1 MNKTANIRYADRNM
15 FIKTSYDAAFVA
27 ELKSTVK
34 ARKWNPESKEWAIDI
49 RERVIA
55 LELVKRYYEV
65 VEDNEIQ
72 EIPQIPKLLEMETGK
87 ALNQTG
93 VVAAL
98 LSGGNLEI
106 WTDGACIGNP
116 GPGGFGI
123 IFKYNGQTQAKSG
136 GFSLTT
142 NNRMEIMAAIVAL
155 ETLKEKAKVVI
166 YSDSQY
172 LVNAM
177 MKGWAK
183 KWKANNWMRT
193 RKDKAINPDLWD
205 RLLQLCD
212 LHEVEFR
219 WVRGH
224 NSQTENEWCDQ
235 LAEAA
240 AHQPDLPVDVGY
252 KSENG
257 LSYTDPSLPIS
268 ENKLL

>member
-1 MNKTANIRYADRNM
+1 M
-15 FIKTSYDAAFVA
+15 FIRTPYDAAFVA
-27 ELKSTVK
+27 ELKSIVK

-49 RERVIA
+49 REREVA
-55 LELVKRYYEV
+55 LKLVKRYYEV
-65 VEDNEIQ
+65 VEDNEIP
-72 EIPQIPKLLEMETGK
+72 EIPQIPKSLVTESGNTLTRTDVL
-87 ALNQTG
+87 A
-93 VVAAL
+93 VS

-106 WTDGACIGNP
+106 WTDGACLGNP
-116 GPGGFGI
+116 GPGGYGV
-123 IFKYNGQTQAKSG
+123 IFRCNGQPQAMSG

-166 YSDSQY
+166 YSDSRY
-172 LVNAM
+172 LVDAM

-193 RKDKAINPDLWD
+193 RKDRAINPDLWD
-205 RLLQLCD
+205 RLLRLCD

-224 NSQTENEWCDQ
+224 DSQTENEWCDQ

-240 AHQPDLPVDVGY
+240 AHQPDLPIDGGY
-252 KSENG
+252 KARDG
-257 LSYTDPSLPIS
+257 TSYTHSSIDQ
-268 ENKLL
+268 